1 MKQFAI
7 PLGAAIVAVLAA
19 CQTAPAQPAEPAA
32 PAAPSAPTAPAA
44 PAGNGPAPL
53 SDTERA
59 VANLAIDALAAESG
73 IAKDRISVQSV
84 SAVNWGDS
92 SLGCPKPDMAY
103 LSVVTPGHRVV
114 LLADGKLHTVHEA
127 NNRAFV
133 CRQLKSAHTPTAD
146 RAVAGASQLPFGPQ
160 MQMARQDL
168 ARRLNVPETQI
179 RMGVATPASW
189 EDGSLGCPEPGV
201 MYTQAVTSGWVI
213 KLTHGKREYQY
224 HADATRAIPCPPI
237 SAD

>member
-32 PAAPSAPTAPAA
+32 PAAPAA
-44 PAGNGPAPL
+44 PATPADNGLGSL
-53 SDTERA
+53 SDTDRA
-59 VANLAIDALAAESG
+59 AANLAIDALAAESG

-92 SLGCPKPDMAY
+92 SLGCPKPDIAY

-114 LLADGKLHTVHEA
+114 LLADGKQHSVHEA

-133 CRQLKSAHTPTAD
+133 CRHPQPGLSAAPD
-146 RAVAGASQLPFGPQ
+146 RAVLGASQLPFGKQ
-160 MQMARQDL
+160 MQLARQDL
-168 ARRLNVPETQI
+168 ARRLGVPETEI
-179 RMGVATPASW
+179 RMGLATPASW
-189 EDGSLGCPEPGV
+189 GDASLGCPEPGA
-201 MYTQAVTSGWVI
+201 MYAQVVTTGWEI
-213 KLTHGKREYQY
+213 KLRHGEREYQY
-224 HADATRAIPCPPI
+224 HADAERAIPCPPI
-237 SAD
+237 ASD